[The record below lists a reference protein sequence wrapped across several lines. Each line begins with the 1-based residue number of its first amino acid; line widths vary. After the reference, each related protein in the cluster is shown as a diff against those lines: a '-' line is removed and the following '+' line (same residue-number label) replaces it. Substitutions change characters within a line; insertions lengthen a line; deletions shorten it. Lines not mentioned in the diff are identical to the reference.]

1 MANAMLTIE
10 NVSAHYGKIQ
20 ALHNV
25 SLYINQGEIVT
36 LIGANGAGKTT
47 LLGTLCGEPRAT
59 QGTITFDGKA
69 ITDWQTARIMREAI
83 AIVPEGRR
91 VFSRMSVMENLDMGA
106 FTNRDKEDQAKTL
119 EKVFDHF
126 PRLKERRTQRAG
138 YLSGGEQQMLAIGRA
153 LLGQPSLML
162 LDEPSLGLA
171 PLVVQDIFDIIA
183 RINRE
188 QGVAMLLVEQNAMAA
203 FGIAHYGYIMESGKV
218 VIDGPTD
225 KLVND
230 ADVQRFYLGYG
241 EGGADVTSFRDVK
254 HYKRRKRWLS

>member
-59 QGTITFDGKA
+59 HGTITFDGKT

-91 VFSRMSVMENLDMGA
+91 VFSRMTVEENLAMGGFFA
-106 FTNRDKEDQAKTL
+106 SRPQYL
-119 EKVFDHF
+119 ERIKRVYQLF
-126 PRLKERRTQRAG
+126 PRLEERKIQRAG
-138 YLSGGEQQMLAIGRA
+138 TMSGGEQQMLAIGRA
-153 LLGQPSLML
+153 LMSQPRLLL

-171 PLVVQDIFDIIA
+171 PIIIQQIFDTI
-183 RINRE
+183 E
-188 QGVAMLLVEQNAMAA
+188 QLRSEGMTIFLVEQNANQALKLADRGYVLENGHVVLEDTGAA
-203 FGIAHYGYIMESGKV
+203 LLSNEAVRS
-218 VIDGPTD
+218 
-225 KLVND
+225 
-230 ADVQRFYLGYG
+230 AYLG
-241 EGGADVTSFRDVK
+241 A
-254 HYKRRKRWLS
+254 